1 MLLNKM
7 MKVSNFHKRLRNQMP
22 IQRKPPR
29 TILPNSRKRPKSLK
43 KRLKNLR
50 KKLKKLRRLLKR
62 PLRKPRNPALIP
74 LNRIMKMLK
83 L

>member
-1 MLLNKM
+1 MLLNKVM
-7 MKVSNFHKRLRNQMP
+7 RVSNFHKRLKNQMP

-43 KRLKNLR
+43 KRLKSLR
-50 KKLKKLRRLLKR
+50 KKLKKLRRLKKR
-62 PLRKPRNPALIP
+62 PPRKPRNPALIP
-74 LNRIMKMLK
+74 VSRIMRMLK